1 MLLPCSCTK
10 SLKITISH
18 SCGSLLPNVPAIMS
32 LVQKLALIV
41 PLYAISGR
49 DSLPTC
55 LSRKSPEAVQRSPSL
70 TLRSPSIAF
79 PLGSTPQEVWTVK
92 SGKTWQNCDPLG
104 WHYPL
109 TTASLQQKCP
119 TFSMT
124 SGRICAIVHPVAQK
138 SGKNAAETSPR
149 WCSDRVEESG
159 DHTLYEGSDF
169 EHRRSRPGFFEVQV
183 LCVCCMCMCAW
194 RMSHN

>member
-1 MLLPCSCTK
+1 MYKIFKNYHQSFLWITSAQCAGNNVLSTKVSIDSAIICHFRSWFFANLFVPQISWSCATV
-10 SLKITISH
+10 SVSDTEISFH
-18 SCGSLLPNVPAIMS
+18 C
-32 LVQKLALIV
+32 
-41 PLYAISGR
+41 
-49 DSLPTC
+49 LPTRIHTSGGVNC
-55 LSRKSPEAVQRSPSL
+55 EKWKNLTKLWSSRV
-70 TLRSPSIAF
+70 TLPTYNSF
-79 PLGSTPQEVWTVK
+79 P
-92 SGKTWQNCDPLG
+92 
-104 WHYPL
+104 
-109 TTASLQQKCP
+109 TAKCP

-124 SGRICAIVHPVAQK
+124 SGRIGAIVHPVAQK

-169 EHRRSRPGFFEVQV
+169 EDRRSRPGFFEVQV